1 MIWNNHRAVIGSG
14 RECRGKAVSRLGG
27 LAAAGIFSQCSS
39 CGEFYVSA
47 QTHSLGKQTVLFDS
61 CLQQTGGSVR
71 RKAETCS
78 SRNVSQPL
86 GTQGPRR
93 TSKSLRK
100 VWMNAQMKR
109 GTCVSSFKRKEIL
122 TPAIPWM
129 NLEDVTLSEISQSQK
144 DKYRMICSYA
154 VQRTSNSER

>member
-1 MIWNNHRAVIGSG
+1 MQGESCEQSW
-14 RECRGKAVSRLGG
+14 

-93 TSKSLRK
+93 TSKKPPKGVDERTNEK
-100 VWMNAQMKR
+100 
-109 GTCVSSFKRKEIL
+109 GCVRIFL
-122 TPAIPWM
+122 
-129 NLEDVTLSEISQSQK
+129 
-144 DKYRMICSYA
+144 
-154 VQRTSNSER
+154 